1 MARPQ
6 VENEVELSG
15 CFSARFIALDIETSG
30 LSPVGGDEIVEIAA
44 VELLEPRKFGKL
56 FHSRIRSRTA
66 MSKAAEDVVGF
77 TNCDLDGAPAFA
89 ELADYLVEFLRDATI
104 VGIGT
109 EFDRAFLNGELAE
122 AGFGAMPRT
131 KFLDLTPFIPE
142 AIRRSGMDAIKDWA
156 GSAGG
161 GALATEVVAGA
172 FWRIRKETGV

>member
-6 VENEVELSG
+6 VENEIELSG

-30 LSPVGGDEIVEIAA
+30 LSPEGGGEIIEIAA

-56 FHSRIRSRTA
+56 LHSRIRSKTA

-89 ELADYLVEFLRDATI
+89 ELAEDLVEFLSDATI

-109 EFDRAFLNGELAE
+109 EFDRAFLNAELAE
-122 AGFGAMPRT
+122 AGYGVMAPAN
-131 KFLDLTPFIPE
+131 FLDVSPFIPE
-142 AIRRSGMDAIKDWA
+142 EIQRSGMQAINDWA
-156 GSAGG
+156 GCAGG